1 LLLILAA
8 AFVILGAVALH
19 LAYAPFHGRHL
30 AFLIFSFVVSF
41 VTAHLTL
48 SHRLPGRD
56 PLLLPTAALLSG
68 WGLMVLGRVAPNF
81 LPRQATWLMLATL
94 AMLAVTE
101 VGRDL
106 RWLRRYRYTWLVAG
120 LVLLA
125 ATLLL
130 GVNPSG
136 AGPRLWLGFGGAYF
150 QPSEPLKLLL
160 VVFLA
165 SYLADRRRL
174 LVSEG
179 WKIGPIR
186 LPPLAYVGPLLAMFG
201 LTALLLVAQQ
211 DLGAA
216 MLFFFTF
223 LSMLYLAT
231 GQWGYVGAGL
241 VLFAAAGVIGYA
253 SSTRLA
259 LRIDGWL
266 HPWAGAADWAFQ
278 IVQSLLAFGTGGIL
292 GEGLGLGQP
301 TFIPAVHTDFT
312 FAALGE
318 SFGLLGVLAV
328 IALYGVL
335 LLRGFRA
342 AARAVRPFDRF
353 LVTGLTAG
361 LVIQAWV
368 IMAAN
373 VKLAPI
379 AGVTLPF
386 LSYGGSSLLSTFVAL
401 GLVLRVSNLV
411 DGGMGARRRWGGG
424 RRAGEAGG
432 SVGGEMGQRVGRMT
446 GPDVGPVLRTAAA
459 ILLALALLAAVCAY
473 WTVVRADWLVARE
486 DNPRRV
492 SYERRIVRGR
502 ILDREG
508 RVLASVQVGPGGVVT
523 RTYPVPEAAPVVGY
537 ASLRYGTGGIEAA
550 FDEVLR
556 GEAGRSAWE
565 EGWADLVHRPPRG
578 RDVQLTLDAGL
589 QRLAQDALV
598 GEAGAVVLLDVETG
612 QVLAMASAPTFDPA
626 RLEESWEALRE
637 DPGAPLVNRA
647 TQGLYQPG
655 GALQSVIVA
664 EALGQ
669 GLIEDLQVSVSSEIT
684 KTVPVDGARV
694 GCIVAPEEP
703 YTLASAYAAA
713 CPAPVGSLG
722 ERLGRDGLAEGVQHW
737 RLTVPP
743 SLPIPTEAADWRREA
758 ISSTRD
764 EAIGQGALTVSPLQM
779 ALVAAAVANEGR
791 MPAPRLRLREV
802 SASGEAEAILAPG
815 VAREL
820 LGAWR
825 RWEPGPSGEGRAKGH
840 RGVALAGEG
849 EPHAWFMGIAPATGQ
864 PVYAIAVLIER
875 AANPQT
881 AVDVG
886 VALLQAAIEE

>member
-1 LLLILAA
+1 M
-8 AFVILGAVALH
+8 AFVTLGSVTLH
-19 LAYAPFHGRHL
+19 LAYAPFDGRGL
-30 AFLIFSFVVSF
+30 AFLVFSFTVSF

-48 SHRLPGRD
+48 CHRLPGRD

-68 WGLMVLGRVAPNF
+68 WGLMIVGSVAPNF
-81 LPRQATWLMLATL
+81 LPRQATWLMLGTL
-94 AMLAVTE
+94 GMLAVTE

-125 ATLLL
+125 VTLLL

-136 AGPRLWLGFGGAYF
+136 SGPRLWLGFGGAYF
-150 QPSEPLKLLL
+150 QPSEPLKLLM

-165 SYLADRRRL
+165 SYLAERRRL
-174 LVSEG
+174 LVSES

-186 LPPLAYVGPLLAMFG
+186 LPPLAYAGPLLVMFG
-201 LTALLLVAQQ
+201 LTALLLAAQQ

-241 VLFAAAGVIGYA
+241 ILFAAAGVIGYA

-266 HPWAGAADWAFQ
+266 HPWSGAADWAFQ

-292 GEGLGLGQP
+292 GEGPGLGQP
-301 TFIPAVHTDFT
+301 TYIPAVHTDFT

-318 SFGLLGVLAV
+318 SFGLVGTVAV

-342 AARAVRPFDRF
+342 AARARRPFERF
-353 LVTGLTAG
+353 LAAGLTAG

-386 LSYGGSSLLSTFVAL
+386 LSYGGSSLISTFLAL
-401 GLVLRVSNLV
+401 GLVLRVSNV
-411 DGGMGARRRWGGG
+411 PDEDMGVRDRGVAGWRG
-424 RRAGEAGG
+424 RVISQSVVGET
-432 SVGGEMGQRVGRMT
+432 SF
-446 GPDVGPVLRTAAA
+446 DVAPLQHTVAAL
-459 ILLALALLAAVCAY
+459 LLALALLAGFCGYWAVA
-473 WTVVRADWLVARE
+473 RADWLVARE

-502 ILDREG
+502 ILDCDGE
-508 RVLASVQVGPGGVVT
+508 VLADVQVGADGVVT
-523 RTYPVPEAAPVVGY
+523 RMYPVPEAAPVVGY

-556 GEAGRSAWE
+556 GEAGRSPWE
-565 EGWADLVHRPPRG
+565 VGWADLLHRPPRG
-578 RDVQLTLDAGL
+578 RNVQLTLDADI
-589 QRLAQDALV
+589 QRLAQDALL
-598 GEAGAVVLLDVETG
+598 GEAGAAVLLDAETG
-612 QVLAMASAPTFDPA
+612 RVLAMASAPTFDPA
-626 RLEESWEALRE
+626 RLEESWEGLRE
-637 DPGAPLVNRA
+637 DPDAPLVNRA

-655 GALQSVIVA
+655 AALQSVIVA
-664 EALGQ
+664 EALRQ
-669 GLIEDLQVSVSSEIT
+669 GLIDDLQGRVGPDIAQS
-684 KTVPVDGARV
+684 VPVDGAVV
-694 GCIVAPEEP
+694 GCSVDPEAP

-713 CPAPVGSLG
+713 CPGPIGALG
-722 ERLGRDGLAEGVQHW
+722 ERLGRDGMAEAVQRW
-737 RLTVPP
+737 RLTVPS
-743 SLPIPTEAADWRREA
+743 SLAIPTEAADWHSDA
-758 ISSTRD
+758 ISSARA

-779 ALVAAAVANEGR
+779 ALVAATVANDGR
-791 MPAPRLRLREV
+791 MPSLHLRLRDV
-802 SASGEAEAILAPG
+802 PVSGEAQAILAPG
-815 VAREL
+815 DAGKL
-820 LGAWR
+820 LAAWR
-825 RWEPGPSGEGRAKGH
+825 RHEEGSANGGEARGH
-840 RGVALAGEG
+840 WGVAVAGPG
-849 EPHAWFMGIAPATGQ
+849 EPHAWFIGTATGQ
-864 PVYAIAVLIER
+864 PPYAVAVLIEHATDPER
-875 AANPQT
+875 A
-881 AVDVG
+881 VEVG
-886 VALLQAAIEE
+886 VALLQAAAQR